1 MTNERILDR
10 VRKLLK
16 LSHSNN
22 EHEAANA
29 AVRAAELMSEHAISE
44 AMLEVVKADD
54 EPAPHIAER
63 IVEDGLDIEEQT
75 KQRVAWRDR
84 ILSPLALR
92 FNCECFYGGR
102 ENSNLIAF
110 GRESNVAAWRYT
122 GMYLIAEVDRLADEA
137 WLKEGADLAAVG
149 QRPRTWKSAFRLGAA
164 DVIYERLYAEY
175 YKRKEKEKAHAE
187 AKAKEL
193 AAAAGETA
201 NEQTALVRVSG
212 ALEVIAQDRAEVAER
227 FKVRTKGFRATR
239 SMGSTT
245 RGRSGY
251 NAGRDAGST
260 VNISGGGKSLPRGGR
275 S

>member
-1 MTNERILDR
+1 MTTERILDR
-10 VRKLLK
+10 VRKLLE
-16 LSHSNN
+16 LSHSTN
-22 EHEAANA
+22 EHEAATA
-29 AVRAAELMSEHAISE
+29 AARAAELMSEHAISE

-54 EPAPHIAER
+54 EPATHIAER
-63 IVEDGLDIEEQT
+63 IVEDGLDASEQT

-84 ILSPLALR
+84 ILSPLAVR
-92 FNCECFYGGR
+92 FDCEAFYGGV

-110 GRESNVAAWRYT
+110 GRESNVAAWKYT

-149 QRPRTWKSAFRLGAA
+149 QRPRAWKSAFRLGAA
-164 DVIYERLYAEY
+164 DVIHERLYAEH
-175 YKRKEKEKAHAE
+175 YKRKEKEKAHAK

-193 AAAAGETA
+193 AAAAGEAA
-201 NEQTALVRVSG
+201 NEQMALVRVSG
-212 ALEVIAQDRAEVAER
+212 ALEVIAKDRAEVVER

-239 SMGSTT
+239 GMGGAT

-251 NAGRDAGST
+251 NAGRDAGAT
-260 VNISGGGKSLPRGGR
+260 VNIAGGGKALPGGK